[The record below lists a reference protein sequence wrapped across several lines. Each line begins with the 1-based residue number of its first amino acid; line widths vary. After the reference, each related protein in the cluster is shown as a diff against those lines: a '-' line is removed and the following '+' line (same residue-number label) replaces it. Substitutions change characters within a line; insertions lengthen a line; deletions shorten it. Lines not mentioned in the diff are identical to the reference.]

1 MRVTTHVD
9 GPATVEVAW
18 ERYADPTLWSTWAP
32 QIRSVHLDGGPR
44 PARIAPG
51 VTGTV
56 HAFFGV
62 SVPFEV
68 TEVDEAAHR
77 WTWTV
82 HPPGLTMRLGH
93 SLEARSAGRTRT
105 GIVVDGPAPAVLAYV
120 PVARLALHRLV
131 AAGPT

>member
-9 GPATVEVAW
+9 GPTPVEVAW
-18 ERYADPTLWSTWAP
+18 ERYADPMLWSTWAP
-32 QIRSVHLDGGPR
+32 QIRSVRLDGRSR
-44 PARIAPG
+44 PGRIAPG

-56 HAFFGV
+56 HALFGV
-62 SVPFEV
+62 SVPFAV

-77 WTWTV
+77 WSWTV

-93 SLEARSAGRTRT
+93 TLEARSRGGTRT
-105 GIVVDGPAPAVLAYV
+105 GLVVDGPAPVVLAYV

-131 AAGPT
+131 AVGPR